1 MCKHISPLQCIII
14 SPQVIS
20 LVKFTSK
27 FLDDNPLMVCS
38 EEVTFIKKSLADG
51 QDDLKI
57 RQKSGVLRYKIGKDR
72 YEAEI
77 LL

>member
-1 MCKHISPLQCIII
+1 MLL
-14 SPQVIS
+14 QVIS

-38 EEVTFIKKSLADG
+38 EEVTFIKKSLADA

-57 RQKSGVLRYKIGKDR
+57 KQKSGVLRYKIVKDR
-72 YEAEI
+72 YVEEF